1 MVFGLIS
8 LGLCGAP
15 FSIGLKQLFVII
27 STSVGVFFKFNL
39 IFLIHRFD
47 CKMIKYPDYIVLKPW
62 VMSPYFVKL
71 SIQNPKILGSQRY
84 REQSL
89 IITSQT
95 LELDSV

>member
-62 VMSPYFVKL
+62 VMSPYFVKYVLVGL
-71 SIQNPKILGSQRY
+71 SVVVNLLMISGLTEGSRM
-84 REQSL
+84 QS
-89 IITSQT
+89 
-95 LELDSV
+95 

>member
-47 CKMIKYPDYIVLKPW
+47 CKMIKYPHPIFLKPW
-62 VMSPYFVKL
+62 VMSPYFVKYVLVGL
-71 SIQNPKILGSQRY
+71 SVVVNLLMISGLTEGSRMQR
-84 REQSL
+84 
-89 IITSQT
+89 
-95 LELDSV
+95 